1 MMAKGKEGYHHGDLP
16 RASIEAGLAMLR
28 ERATDDLGLREVA
41 RAVGVSPTAL
51 YRHFPDKAAFLA
63 ALAAAG
69 FERLAAAQAQAQRRA
84 GTGYAGFQ
92 ATGRAYVDFALAN
105 PALFR
110 LMFTNAPHAD
120 AVTGTGIQ
128 AEGAMAML
136 RRNVEEL
143 AGPDAAAQQVTAL
156 CVHAWSL
163 VHGLAVLLLDRQLPA
178 DDRLIDAA
186 IDLEPLLRLGRTG
199 R

>member
-1 MMAKGKEGYHHGDLP
+1 MSVKEAYHHGDLR
-16 RASIEAGLAMLR
+16 RASIDAGFAMLR

-63 ALAAAG
+63 ALSEEG
-69 FERLAAAQAQAQRRA
+69 FERLGAAQLAAQRRLPA
-84 GTGYAGFQ
+84 GVVAFN

-110 LMFTNAPHAD
+110 LMFSHAHPD
-120 AVTGTGIQ
+120 AITDSASGT
-128 AEGAMAML
+128 AMDLL
-136 RRNVEEL
+136 RRNVEAL
-143 AGPDAAAQQVTAL
+143 VDPACSPDEIRAL
-156 CVHAWSL
+156 CVHAWAL
-163 VHGLAVLLLDRQLPA
+163 VHGLAVLLLDGQLPR

-186 IDLEPLLRLGRTG
+186 IDARSILRRTG
-199 R
+199 P

>member
-1 MMAKGKEGYHHGDLP
+1 MSVKEGYHHGDLR
-16 RASIEAGLAMLR
+16 RASLEAGFAMLR

-63 ALAAAG
+63 ALSEEG
-69 FERLAAAQAQAQRRA
+69 FERLGAAQQAAQRRHRV
-84 GTGYAGFQ
+84 GVVGFN

-110 LMFTNAPHAD
+110 LMFSHAHPD
-120 AVTGTGIQ
+120 AITGTASG
-128 AEGAMAML
+128 GAMTLL
-136 RRNVEEL
+136 RGNVEAL
-143 AGPDAAAQQVTAL
+143 ADPACSPDEVRAL
-156 CVHAWSL
+156 CVHAWAL
-163 VHGLAVLLLDRQLPA
+163 VHGLAVLLLDGQLPR

-186 IDLEPLLRLGRTG
+186 IDARSLLRRTG
-199 R
+199 P